1 MSYEVV
7 RMPKEEAALAKL
19 LEEVAPFLNAMYDE
33 TDKKMFGELAFS
45 LEYWLFLWDNDAG
58 FFVINRDATG
68 KLLSVAMVT
77 KYKSIWH
84 GRMVLEVQ
92 RTAVSHELTTSAE
105 QELDEIIKY
114 LLSIAG
120 LLNFD
125 LLYLNTR
132 DNAGNEHKRLV
143 WRSYER

>member
-7 RMPKEEAALAKL
+7 RMPKQKEELEKV

-58 FFVINRDATG
+58 FFITNRNEAG

-84 GRMVLEVQ
+84 GHTVLEIS
-92 RTAVSHELTTSAE
+92 RFAVSHEITNTPE
-105 QELDEIIKY
+105 QELDATMKY
-114 LLSIAG
+114 ILSVSN

-125 LLYLNTR
+125 LLYLDSR
-132 DNAGNEHKRLV
+132 DANGNEHKRLA
-143 WRSYER
+143 WRRYEQ